1 MKKTSGLL
9 KEGNETGLCLYDKKH
24 QVVSLPN
31 IDWKMEGFFFLI
43 EAAELGQMKT
53 VSGSGWNY
61 YRGEIV
67 KQRLMTFSNILTLT
81 LPFS

>member
-1 MKKTSGLL
+1 MKKKTSGLL

-31 IDWKMEGFFFLI
+31 IDWKMEEFFFFVCLFFKI

-61 YRGEIV
+61 YRSEIV
-67 KQRLMTFSNILTLT
+67 K
-81 LPFS
+81 